1 MWSTTR
7 RRIVDA
13 MASNRINPPDYVSI
27 DGRYVVD
34 KISVGKRDG
43 YLVSRGDGTFAGLY
57 FTIARLEECLGVTT
71 IRVA

>member
-1 MWSTTR
+1 MTS
-7 RRIVDA
+7 RIG
-13 MASNRINPPDYVSI
+13 PPDYVSL

-34 KISVGKRDG
+34 VISVGERDG

-57 FTIARLEECLGVTT
+57 SSLTRLEECLSVVT